1 MAQQVS
7 LSPKCTYGRGHSSS
21 NWNGIHQGDTER
33 IESSYVSKRR
43 IPKNVHEYE
52 VPTIFSSS
60 SMNSMSAPEN
70 QKHAEIAE
78 KKTKYTHSE
87 HPIEFSPYNTGL
99 TIQSS
104 MTSEMCLP
112 KMYHVCYI
120 SSAISGNNARIIRFP
135 R

>member
-7 LSPKCTYGRGHSSS
+7 LNPKCTYGRGHSSS
-21 NWNGIHQGDTER
+21 NWNGIHQGDTDREQSI
-33 IESSYVSKRR
+33 IESAHVSKRR

-78 KKTKYTHSE
+78 KKTKYTANIPLNSL
-87 HPIEFSPYNTGL
+87 L
-99 TIQSS
+99 TIQDSQFR
-104 MTSEMCLP
+104 
-112 KMYHVCYI
+112 VQ
-120 SSAISGNNARIIRFP
+120 
-135 R
+135 